1 LQGISTVTGTFLKAV
16 HSLEVSPLSEV
27 NLTFS
32 GGIKLKG
39 LSQKI
44 RYA

>member
-16 HSLEVSPLSEV
+16 HSLEVYPLTEV
-27 NLTFS
+27 SLTFS

-39 LSQKI
+39 TISKD
-44 RYA
+44 